1 MYQIGVVI
9 LFYFCIQEDTNIKL
23 LVMGSQVLTLFLYST
38 ARMAINLYMHT
49 EMRAVRSDFV

>member
-1 MYQIGVVI
+1 MYQISVVI
-9 LFYFCIQEDTNIKL
+9 LFYFCIQEDINIKL

-38 ARMAINLYMHT
+38 AHMAVNLYMHT

>member
-23 LVMGSQVLTLFLYST
+23 LVMASQVLTLFLYST
-38 ARMAINLYMHT
+38 AHMAINLYMHT